1 MNVIHTII
9 ISIIEGLT
17 EFLPISSTAHMDIA
31 RVVLSVPSSEFI
43 KSFEIIIQLGAILAV
58 VILYAKKVFSSWLYI
73 RNLII
78 AFIPTGI
85 IGFILYKLIKSFL
98 LGNIWVEALAL
109 LIGGIIIILFEN
121 YQSKRD
127 QTQSE
132 KIKLEDLTFKQ
143 LITLGIAQALAVIP
157 GVSRSGAVIISGRA
171 LGLGRELI
179 TEFSFLLAV
188 PTMLS
193 ATLYEVYK
201 TGFSFSSSEWG
212 TISLG
217 FIISFVVAI
226 FVIKWF
232 LEYIRKHTF
241 KIFGWYRIIL
251 GCILIIALFLGFL

>member
-1 MNVIHTII
+1 MNIIHTII

-121 YQSKRD
+121 YQSRRN

>member
-1 MNVIHTII
+1 MNIIHTII
-9 ISIIEGLT
+9 LSIIEGLT

-31 RVVLSVPSSEFI
+31 RVVLSIPSSEFI

-58 VILYAKKVFSSWLYI
+58 VIIYAKKVFSSWLYI

-121 YQSKRD
+121 YQSKHD

>member
-17 EFLPISSTAHMDIA
+17 EFLTISSTAHMDIA

-241 KIFGWYRIIL
+241 KIFGWYRVIL

>member
-1 MNVIHTII
+1 MNIIHTII
-9 ISIIEGLT
+9 ISIVEGLT
-17 EFLPISSTAHMDIA
+17 EFLPISSTAHMDLVREA
-31 RVVLSVPSSEFI
+31 LSIEPSEFI

-58 VILYAKKVFSSWLYI
+58 VVLYFKKVFSSWLYI

-98 LGNIWVEALAL
+98 LGNIWVEAIAL
-109 LIGGIIIILFEN
+109 LIGGVIIIIFEN

-132 KIKLEDLTFKQ
+132 QIKLEDLTFKQ
-143 LITLGIAQALAVIP
+143 LIALGIAQALAVIP

-171 LGLGRELI
+171 LGLGRGLI

-188 PTMLS
+188 PTMIS
-193 ATLYEVYK
+193 ATVYEIYK
-201 TGFSFSSSEWG
+201 TGFSFTNSQWG

-217 FIISFVVAI
+217 FFISFIVAL

-232 LEYIRKHTF
+232 LGYIRTHTF

>member
-1 MNVIHTII
+1 MNVINTII